1 VVDVGSKTAVDKI
14 KQYGYGSRAFCGGFM
29 LRKPTVAVSADRKL
43 LGHHAYH
50 VAGEKYLL
58 ALTQAA
64 QVCPLILPS
73 LPDEIDTAAILKD
86 MDGLFLTGAYSNIE
100 PHHYGD
106 ERSHEGNLHDAFR
119 DSSSFSLIKH
129 AIQLQVPVLGV
140 CRGLQEVNVA
150 LGGSLHQKVQDVS
163 GLNDHRENQDDAL
176 EKQYA
181 VSHSITLHANGL
193 LRSLN
198 ASDRVMVN
206 SLHGQGIA
214 RLAAGLNVEATA
226 DDGLI
231 EAVSLNAPHPF
242 FLAVQWHPEW
252 KVMENTFYQSMF
264 NAFGRA
270 CTMRA
275 KLRAQFN

>member
-1 VVDVGSKTAVDKI
+1 
-14 KQYGYGSRAFCGGFM
+14 M
-29 LRKPTVAVSADRKL
+29 LGKPMVAVSADRKL
-43 LGHHAYH
+43 LGHHAFH
-50 VAGEKYLL
+50 MAGEKYLL

-73 LPDEIDTAAILKD
+73 LVEQIDIANALESL
-86 MDGLFLTGAYSNIE
+86 DGIFLAGAYSNIE

-106 ERSHEGNLHDAFR
+106 ENSYEGNIHDAFR

-129 AIQLQVPVLGV
+129 AIRLKVPVLGV

-150 LGGSLHQKVQDVS
+150 LGGSLHQKVQDIS
-163 GLNDHRENQDDAL
+163 GLNDHRENLDDPL
-176 EKQYA
+176 EEQYA
-181 VSHSITLHANGL
+181 VSHPVTLQANSL

-198 ASDRVMVN
+198 PTDRVMVN

-214 RLAAGLNVEATA
+214 RLAADLNIEARA

-231 EAVSLNAPHPF
+231 EAVSLNASHPF

-252 KVMENTFYQSMF
+252 KVLENAFYQSIF
-264 NAFGRA
+264 KAFGRA
-270 CTMRA
+270 CAVRA
-275 KLRAQFN
+275 QLRATLN